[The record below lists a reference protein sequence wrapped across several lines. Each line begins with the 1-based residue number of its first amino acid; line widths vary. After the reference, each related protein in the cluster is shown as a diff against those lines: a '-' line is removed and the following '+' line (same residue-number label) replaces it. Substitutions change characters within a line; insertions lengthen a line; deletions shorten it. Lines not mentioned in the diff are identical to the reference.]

1 MATISAF
8 PKQDRKE
15 GPGTNEIVEKRELA
29 KNIYLIKVASPEI
42 ARKAKAGQFVVLRV
56 VEEGERIPLTL
67 YDWDPKDG
75 TISLVFQ
82 EVGKTTKLLAG
93 MRAGDRI
100 LNLVG
105 PLGLPSHIE
114 RFGRVVCIGG
124 GVGVPA
130 VYPIARAM
138 KFAGNEVISII
149 GARTAG
155 LLILEEEMRSVSD
168 RLIVTTD
175 DGSKGRKGF
184 VTDALKDLLG
194 SGLRVDRVVAVGPAV
209 MMKFVS
215 ETTRPYGVKT
225 IVSLNSIM
233 LDATGMCGA
242 CRVSVGGKTKFTCV
256 DGPEFDGHEVDFDLL
271 LDRLNQ
277 YVEEERRIAAMDC

>member
-1 MATISAF
+1 
-8 PKQDRKE
+8 
-15 GPGTNEIVEKRELA
+15 
-29 KNIYLIKVASPEI
+29 
-42 ARKAKAGQFVVLRV
+42 
-56 VEEGERIPLTL
+56 
-67 YDWDPKDG
+67 
-75 TISLVFQ
+75 
-82 EVGKTTKLLAG
+82 
-93 MRAGDRI
+93 
-100 LNLVG
+100 
-105 PLGLPSHIE
+105 
-114 RFGRVVCIGG
+114 
-124 GVGVPA
+124 
-130 VYPIARAM
+130 
-138 KFAGNEVISII
+138 
-149 GARTAG
+149 
-155 LLILEEEMRSVSD
+155 D

-184 VTDALKDLLG
+184 VTDALKDLLK

-209 MMKFVS
+209 MMKFVA

-277 YVEEERRIAAMDC
+277 YVEEERRIASMDC

>member
-100 LNLVG
+100 LNL
-105 PLGLPSHIE
+105 
-114 RFGRVVCIGG
+114 
-124 GVGVPA
+124 
-130 VYPIARAM
+130 
-138 KFAGNEVISII
+138 
-149 GARTAG
+149 
-155 LLILEEEMRSVSD
+155 
-168 RLIVTTD
+168 
-175 DGSKGRKGF
+175 
-184 VTDALKDLLG
+184 
-194 SGLRVDRVVAVGPAV
+194 
-209 MMKFVS
+209 
-215 ETTRPYGVKT
+215 
-225 IVSLNSIM
+225 
-233 LDATGMCGA
+233 
-242 CRVSVGGKTKFTCV
+242 
-256 DGPEFDGHEVDFDLL
+256 
-271 LDRLNQ
+271 
-277 YVEEERRIAAMDC
+277 

>member
-1 MATISAF
+1 M
-8 PKQDRKE
+8 R
-15 GPGTNEIVEKRELA
+15 L
-29 KNIYLIKVASPEI
+29 
-42 ARKAKAGQFVVLRV
+42 

-67 YDWDPKDG
+67 YDWDPKGG
-75 TISLVFQ
+75 TISMVFQ
-82 EVGKTTKLLAG
+82 EVGKTTRLLAK
-93 MRAGDRI
+93 MAAGDRI

-105 PLGLPSHIE
+105 PLGLPSHVD

-124 GVGVPA
+124 GVGIA
-130 VYPIARAM
+130 AIFPIARAM
-138 KFAGNEVISII
+138 KLAGNEVISII
-149 GARTAG
+149 GARTAD
-155 LLILEEEMRSVSD
+155 LLILEGEMRSVSD

-184 VTDALKDLLG
+184 VTDALRDLLEG
-194 SGLRVDRVVAVGPAV
+194 GLRADRVVAVGPAV

-215 ETTRPYGVKT
+215 ETTRPYGIKT

-233 LDATGMCGA
+233 LDATGMCGV
-242 CRVSVGGKTKFTCV
+242 CRVSVGGRTKFTCV

-277 YVEEERRIAAMDC
+277 YVEEERRIAAADC